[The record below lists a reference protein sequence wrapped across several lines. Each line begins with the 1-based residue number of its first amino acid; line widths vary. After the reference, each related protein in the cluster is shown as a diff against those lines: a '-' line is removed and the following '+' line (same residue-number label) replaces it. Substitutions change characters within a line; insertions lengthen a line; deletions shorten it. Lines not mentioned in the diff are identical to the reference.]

1 MRGICMCRTLC
12 PGRTRKMHRNA
23 AGIVYASRSKTNP
36 GAEGGTGTQLL
47 PHRVR
52 AVTVRRTVNSLRAA
66 GKLTGSESYAAV
78 A

>member
-1 MRGICMCRTLC
+1 
-12 PGRTRKMHRNA
+12 MHRNA

-66 GKLTGSESYAAV
+66 EKLTGSESYAAPSHKSSQLIKAHLV
-78 A
+78 KIYK